1 MSRERGL
8 YTGGIGCTRDKLPYR
23 YIGTWSCSDCVFSL
37 SMQLVVQSSHF
48 ATLYICSGGLSV
60 RSSFVCLTQ
69 DECDP
74 VVSSCFAVFPPGTD
88 CFFIRYMNVLHD
100 TIIKSRFNVFCV
112 YILQDL
118 TESPGYSCVILSFH
132 VWLVA
137 RKSKRDARTYIHI
150 YINTVC
156 VHVCVY
162 HIVATNATSL
172 YCHVRP

>member
-1 MSRERGL
+1 MTS
-8 YTGGIGCTRDKLPYR
+8 YR
-23 YIGTWSCSDCVFSL
+23 ICTWSCSDCVFSF
-37 SMQLVVQSSHF
+37 SMQLVVKSSHF
-48 ATLYICSGGLSV
+48 ATWYIRSGGLSV

-118 TESPGYSCVILSFH
+118 TETPGYSCVVLSFH
-132 VWLVA
+132 IWLIA
-137 RKSKRDARTYIHI
+137 RKSKLDAHTYIYKHSV
-150 YINTVC
+150 YVPNSCNKRC
-156 VHVCVY
+156 VPLLSR
-162 HIVATNATSL
+162 TSL
-172 YCHVRP
+172 TTDEITGEWRK